1 MNITL
6 QYGPTL
12 PKGHQT
18 WMMNE
23 IDKLVWPADSGGV
36 GVMDAKAFNQTASI
50 SKQFGV
56 IKKAPTS
63 GAYRTDL
70 AAKAVAELKAAGTD
84 VVDSGW
90 KALNIKVSPGGK

>member
-1 MNITL
+1 MTL
-6 QYGPTL
+6 KEGPTL

-23 IDKLVWPADSGGV
+23 INKLIWPNSAGIGIMNKADY
-36 GVMDAKAFNQTASI
+36 ARTASI

-56 IKKAPTS
+56 IKKAPTA

-70 AAKAVAELKAAGTD
+70 ATAAVAMLKAKGLD
-84 VVDSGW
+84 VNGSSW
-90 KALNIKVSPGGK
+90 KPLTVAVTPGGK

>member
-1 MNITL
+1 MTL
-6 QYGPTL
+6 KEGPTL

-23 IDKLVWPADSGGV
+23 INKLIWPDAGGIGIMNTADY
-36 GVMDAKAFNQTASI
+36 KRTATI

-56 IKKAPTS
+56 IKAAPTA

-70 AAKAVAELKAAGTD
+70 AKKAVALLKKQGLD
-84 VVDSGW
+84 VKGMSW
-90 KALNIKVSPGGK
+90 KPVNVAVTAGGK